1 MTKKKLEPFRVENST
16 INLERIDFE
25 EILNEINPI
34 IFDTNFLFTTFEFN
48 VDVISE
54 LKRLVGSKFSLYIYE
69 GTIEELKNIEK
80 KKEKNKK
87 YLPLII
93 KMLKVYNF
101 KIIRSKIAYIDEQ
114 ILSNLNKKV
123 LVATNDKEL
132 RELIHAQQ
140 FRILYLRQK
149 SYLEIK

>member
-1 MTKKKLEPFRVENST
+1 
-16 INLERIDFE
+16 
-25 EILNEINPI
+25 
-34 IFDTNFLFTTFEFN
+34 
-48 VDVISE
+48 
-54 LKRLVGSKFSLYIYE
+54 
-69 GTIEELKNIEK
+69 
-80 KKEKNKK
+80 
-87 YLPLII
+87 LII

-123 LVATNDKEL
+123 LIATNDKEL